1 MAGLSFGEKARDM
14 SFLIAE
20 VRIRDIAEGEREPV
34 AERRAKERAEWM
46 AMLRALGLVA
56 CLLLAWVAL
65 GVV

>member
-1 MAGLSFGEKARDM
+1 M